1 VVRGGE
7 EWFAVGIEDETT
19 QHARQKKAHLIR
31 NCPEKD
37 VSPPPA
43 NRDPS
48 AGGIDVGCPKQP
60 AGGVSRVNVVR
71 HAPIHPPGLSNDRY
85 VPLLLWPDSRLDP
98 SRRISYRVAVAAGRG
113 MGDGGGAKRYL
124 EWGHCRPEPSP

>member
-85 VPLLLWPDSRLDP
+85 VPCSCGQTPDWI
-98 SRRISYRVAVAAGRG
+98 RRGEFRI
-113 MGDGGGAKRYL
+113 
-124 EWGHCRPEPSP
+124 E